1 MTQATALT
9 TIWPRVVLFNYF
21 AVPMPFEDTAT
32 ARRLM
37 SRFNTSHLS
46 PLELGRLQVQL
57 DKLYSFTDGV
67 FTLRHAIERLPSVE
81 KQVRDGMMNYSRR
94 YFNSLGSN
102 EAQDKYVANLQAKRL
117 YFVNG
122 IQVPKCVYDAVEA

>member
-1 MTQATALT
+1 
-9 TIWPRVVLFNYF
+9 
-21 AVPMPFEDTAT
+21 
-32 ARRLM
+32 M

-57 DKLYSFTDGV
+57 EKLYSFTDGV
-67 FTLRHAIERLPSVE
+67 FTLRHAIERLPAVD

-122 IQVPKCVYDAVEA
+122 IQVPKCVYDAVTP